1 MKKYILL
8 LIAGLLVGITTNI
21 GHPITP
27 YYINQIELDKI
38 IFGYFYATM
47 SLGMLISA
55 PIWGALGDAKGR
67 KIVLIICL
75 LFYGVGQLLFG
86 VMHNQYLIL
95 AARFFS
101 GIFCGGVLVSLLSY
115 MTRSK
120 ELSRFNAT
128 RLYATFISLHLV
140 GTSVGSFIGGALG
153 ELFNPNYHYVL
164 FAQALMMLI
173 FAIYV
178 LLFMKFDDEEK
189 QKIRSMNPL
198 KSLGD
203 IKLLPFSLVIFLFII
218 AIINISFTDV
228 SKYLDVYF
236 SDSGYGSLKLGTVNL
251 IVGFV
256 TLCVNLL
263 VTPLIIKKFKPL
275 ISLIIFSII
284 GGLMLI
290 LTFSLPN
297 LLFNIYTFYMI
308 FIITKAIIEPV
319 IVEYLSEHKNIQSGV
334 LMGLR
339 QSFISLGGIIGVL
352 IGGIIYANS
361 SVMLFYICAGML
373 FIAAIITFIIYI
385 IKKKDSNLC

>member
-47 SLGMLISA
+47 SFGMLISA
-55 PIWGALGDAKGR
+55 PIWGALGDARGR
-67 KIVLIICL
+67 KIVLLICV

-86 VMHNQYLIL
+86 ILHNQYLII
-95 AARFFS
+95 AARLFS
-101 GIFCGGVLVSLLSY
+101 GIFSGGILVSLLSY
-115 MTRSK
+115 MTRSN
-120 ELSRFNAT
+120 ELSKFNGP
-128 RLYATFISLHLV
+128 RLYATFISIHLV
-140 GTSVGSFIGGALG
+140 GTSLGSFIGGALG
-153 ELFNPNYHYVL
+153 EVFNPNYHYVFFVQALTMVL
-164 FAQALMMLI
+164 FAL
-173 FAIYV
+173 YV
-178 LLFMKFDDEEK
+178 LIFMKFDDEVK
-189 QKIRSMNPL
+189 QTIRSMNPL

-203 IKLLPFSLVIFLFII
+203 IKLLPLSLVIFFFVV
-218 AIINISFTDV
+218 AITNISFTDV

-256 TLCVNLL
+256 TLGVNLL
-263 VTPLIIKKFKPL
+263 ITPLIIKKLKPL
-275 ISLIIFSII
+275 ISLVVLSII
-284 GGLMLI
+284 GGIMLI
-290 LTFSLPN
+290 LIFLLPN
-297 LLFNIYTFYMI
+297 LLLNIYTFYMI
-308 FIITKAIIEPV
+308 FVITKAIMEPV
-319 IVEYLSEHKNIQSGV
+319 IVEYLNEHKNIQSGI

-361 SVMLFYICAGML
+361 SVMLFYICAIML
-373 FIAAIITFIIYI
+373 FIASIITFVIYLL
-385 IKKKDSNLC
+385 KKGSNF

>member
-67 KIVLIICL
+67 KIVLLICL

-86 VMHNQYLIL
+86 VLRNPYLIL

-101 GIFCGGVLVSLLSY
+101 GIFCGGILVSLLSY
-115 MTRSK
+115 ITRSK
-120 ELSRFNAT
+120 ELSKFNGT
-128 RLYATFISLHLV
+128 RLYASFISFHLV
-140 GTSVGSFIGGALG
+140 GTSLGSFIGGALG
-153 ELFNPNYHYVL
+153 EVYNPNYHYVL
-164 FAQALMMLI
+164 FAQAVSMVI
-173 FAIYV
+173 FAIYI
-178 LLFMKFDDEEK
+178 LLFIKFDDEEK

-203 IKLLPFSLVIFLFII
+203 IKLLPLSLVIFFFVI
-218 AIINISFTDV
+218 AITNISFTDV

-256 TLCVNLL
+256 TLGVNLL
-263 VTPLIIKKFKPL
+263 ITPLIIKKLKPL
-275 ISLIIFSII
+275 IALIILSII

-290 LTFSLPN
+290 LTFLLPN
-297 LLFNIYTFYMI
+297 LLLNIYTFYMI

-319 IVEYLSEHKNIQSGV
+319 IVEYLNEHKNIQSGI

-339 QSFISLGGIIGVL
+339 QSFISLGGIVGVL

-361 SVMLFYICAGML
+361 SVLLFYICSIML
-373 FIAAIITFIIYI
+373 FIASVITFVIYLL
-385 IKKKDSNLC
+385 KRKDSNFS

>member
-47 SLGMLISA
+47 SFGMLISA
-55 PIWGALGDAKGR
+55 PIWGALGDARGR
-67 KIVLIICL
+67 KIVLLICV

-86 VMHNQYLIL
+86 ILHNQYLII
-95 AARFFS
+95 AARLFS
-101 GIFCGGVLVSLLSY
+101 GIFSGGILVSLLSY
-115 MTRSK
+115 MTRSND
-120 ELSRFNAT
+120 LSKFNGP
-128 RLYATFISLHLV
+128 RLYATFISIHLV
-140 GTSVGSFIGGALG
+140 GTSLGSFIGGALG
-153 ELFNPNYHYVL
+153 EVFNPNYHYVFFVQALTMVL
-164 FAQALMMLI
+164 FAL
-173 FAIYV
+173 YV
-178 LLFMKFDDEEK
+178 LIFMKFDDEVK
-189 QKIRSMNPL
+189 QTIRSMNPL

-203 IKLLPFSLVIFLFII
+203 IKLLPLSLVIFFFVV
-218 AIINISFTDV
+218 AITNISFTDV

-256 TLCVNLL
+256 TLGVNLL
-263 VTPLIIKKFKPL
+263 ITPLIIKKLKPL
-275 ISLIIFSII
+275 ISLVVLSII
-284 GGLMLI
+284 GGIMLI
-290 LTFSLPN
+290 LTFLLPN
-297 LLFNIYTFYMI
+297 LLLNIYTFYMI
-308 FIITKAIIEPV
+308 FVITKAIMEPV
-319 IVEYLSEHKNIQSGV
+319 IVEYLNEHKNIQSGI

-361 SVMLFYICAGML
+361 SVMLFYICAIML
-373 FIAAIITFIIYI
+373 FIASIITFVIYLL
-385 IKKKDSNLC
+385 KKGSNF

>member
-236 SDSGYGSLKLGTVNL
+236 SDSGYGSLKLGTINL

-256 TLCVNLL
+256 TLGVNLL

-373 FIAAIITFIIYI
+373 FIAAIITFFIYI

>member
-47 SLGMLISA
+47 SFGMLISA
-55 PIWGALGDAKGR
+55 PIWGALGDARGR
-67 KIVLIICL
+67 KIVLLICV

-86 VMHNQYLIL
+86 ILHNQYLII
-95 AARFFS
+95 AARLFS
-101 GIFCGGVLVSLLSY
+101 GIFSGGILVSLLSY
-115 MTRSK
+115 MTRSN
-120 ELSRFNAT
+120 ELSKFNGP
-128 RLYATFISLHLV
+128 RLYATFISIHLV
-140 GTSVGSFIGGALG
+140 GTSLGSFIGGTLG
-153 ELFNPNYHYVL
+153 EVFNPNYHYVFFVQALIMVL
-164 FAQALMMLI
+164 FAL
-173 FAIYV
+173 YV
-178 LLFMKFDDEEK
+178 LIFMKFDDEVK
-189 QKIRSMNPL
+189 QTIRSMNPL

-203 IKLLPFSLVIFLFII
+203 IKLLPLSLVIFFFVV
-218 AIINISFTDV
+218 AITNISFTDV

-256 TLCVNLL
+256 TLGVNLL
-263 VTPLIIKKFKPL
+263 ITPLIIKKLKPL
-275 ISLIIFSII
+275 ISLVVLSII
-284 GGLMLI
+284 GGIMLI
-290 LTFSLPN
+290 LTFLLPN
-297 LLFNIYTFYMI
+297 LLLNIYTFYMI
-308 FIITKAIIEPV
+308 FVITKAIMEPV
-319 IVEYLSEHKNIQSGV
+319 IVEYLNEHKNIQSGI

-361 SVMLFYICAGML
+361 SVMLFYICAIML
-373 FIAAIITFIIYI
+373 FIASIITFVIYLL
-385 IKKKDSNLC
+385 KKGSNF